1 MSKSKRSGVW
11 TEEES
16 LEYYIRRYQNAIVVI
31 QGSLRPKDE
40 IGHKQVEI
48 LRYAKAII
56 PLKRRLLELTGRC
69 SPSSPKWPR

>member
-1 MSKSKRSGVW
+1 MSKATKSGAW
-11 TEEES
+11 TEEER

-31 QGSLRPKDE
+31 QRSLRPKDE

-48 LRYAKAII
+48 MWYAEAII

-69 SPSSPKWPR
+69 SPSSPKWPK